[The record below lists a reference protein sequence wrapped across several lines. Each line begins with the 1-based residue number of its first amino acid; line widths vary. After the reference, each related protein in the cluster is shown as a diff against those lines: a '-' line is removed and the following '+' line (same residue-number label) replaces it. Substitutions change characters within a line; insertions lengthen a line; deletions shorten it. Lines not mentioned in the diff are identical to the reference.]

1 MMTVEEIREIARQRG
16 LKLGRMKKAEM
27 VRAIQK
33 SEGNEECFASGKA
46 AECGQESCLWREDC
60 D

>member
-1 MMTVEEIREIARQRG
+1 MKVEEIREIARQRG
-16 LKLGRMKKAEM
+16 LKVGKMKKAEM
-27 VRAIQK
+27 IRIIQQ

-46 AECGQESCLWREDC
+46 SMCGQGNCLWLHDC